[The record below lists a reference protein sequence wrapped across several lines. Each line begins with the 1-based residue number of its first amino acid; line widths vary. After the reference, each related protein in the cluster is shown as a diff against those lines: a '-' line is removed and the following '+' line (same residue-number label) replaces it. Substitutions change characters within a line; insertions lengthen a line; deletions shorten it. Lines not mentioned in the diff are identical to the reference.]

1 MTQLAVGV
9 AVGDI
14 AVLFLIL
21 VLLLLARQRNWLLRT
36 QHKDVSVEQTNEQ
49 SRIQEYEHQRAGETY
64 EMLGYQKPKRWWMS
78 KAELPG

>member
-21 VLLLLARQRNWLLRT
+21 MILLLARQKNWLLRT
-36 QHKDVSVEQTNEQ
+36 KHKGVSMEQTNEQ
-49 SRIQEYEHQRAGETY
+49 SRIQEYEDQRPGETY